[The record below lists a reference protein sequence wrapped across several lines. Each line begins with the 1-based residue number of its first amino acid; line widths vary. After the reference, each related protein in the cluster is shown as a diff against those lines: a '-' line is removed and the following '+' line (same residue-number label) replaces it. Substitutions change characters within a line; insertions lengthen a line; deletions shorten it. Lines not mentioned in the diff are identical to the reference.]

1 MLPALQISLY
11 FIRPLA
17 GDRPPVIV
25 FRSCWVAEGSD
36 LETDLLTP
44 AKRWKQKGNR
54 AEKCYSWGVTYR
66 THRKIQAHA
75 RTHTHWE
82 PFLRQDI
89 VPRAVVTDADML
101 LDTYKCGLVYLF
113 ISSTSLRTWRKC
125 LVLLWKM
132 FKLTHS
138 GHIHRNLS
146 LKDSF
151 LLFPFFSLLQQT
163 ALHCSTLDSVTLS
176 VYLECSLIRGQA
188 SLSPMCPTVS
198 HASCR
203 QSHVTRSGA
212 VHPQREQVRALESL
226 ISAALLLN

>member
-1 MLPALQISLY
+1 METERKQSRKVLFL
-11 FIRPLA
+11 
-17 GDRPPVIV
+17 
-25 FRSCWVAEGSD
+25 RSHLSHA
-36 LETDLLTP
+36 
-44 AKRWKQKGNR
+44 QKDTGT
-54 AEKCYSWGVTYR
+54 C
-66 THRKIQAHA
+66 
-75 RTHTHWE
+75 THTHTLGTISE
-82 PFLRQDI
+82 TRHR
-89 VPRAVVTDADML
+89 VPRAVVIDADML

-132 FKLTHS
+132 FKLTYS

-163 ALHCSTLDSVTLS
+163 ALHFSTLDSVTLS
-176 VYLECSLIRGQA
+176 VYLECSLIQGQA

-198 HASCR
+198 HATCR
-203 QSHVTRSGA
+203 QPHVTRSVP